1 MTGVTATHVLRSR
14 IARFERVL
22 PGVCLLVLAA
32 GCASAQPAQPVQPV
46 QPVQPAAPSAR
57 PASSATPGSG
67 TRALAAAYM
76 ALALPANHRLDT
88 EVDGFTDHE
97 RDNLAAAETDL
108 RAQAATERSF
118 DRQLLKISF
127 PPQIAAVARALV
139 RANQMR
145 IQLTD
150 LQARSVS
157 VTELLSFASRHKA
170 ADAAVE
176 GQVRI
181 IRRDLGLPPP
191 STS

>member
-1 MTGVTATHVLRSR
+1 MTGVTATHVLRPR
-14 IARFERVL
+14 MARFERVL

-32 GCASAQPAQPVQPV
+32 GCASAQSAHPA

-57 PASSATPGSG
+57 PSSSATPGSD

-97 RDNLAAAETDL
+97 RDNLAAAEADL

-139 RANQMR
+139 QANQMR

-150 LQARSVS
+150 RQARSAS
-157 VTELLSFASRHKA
+157 VAGLLSFASRHKA

-176 GQVRI
+176 DQVRI